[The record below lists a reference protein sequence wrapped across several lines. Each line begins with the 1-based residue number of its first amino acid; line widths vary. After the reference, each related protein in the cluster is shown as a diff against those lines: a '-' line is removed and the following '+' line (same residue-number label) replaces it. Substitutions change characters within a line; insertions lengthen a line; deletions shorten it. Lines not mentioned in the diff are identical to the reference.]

1 MSSVGVQL
9 SFSWNEY
16 VCILSQFTLTFA
28 VYRIFLH
35 FPVPGSVRS
44 SEDTVS
50 DSPKIV
56 FLSTVVVLR
65 TKVKN
70 KQIIFGRC
78 YGMEA
83 VPRFWF
89 CIYHKFWGRQCWA
102 CLGCAKLLWCVS
114 QCFGQAKL
122 MVTYVIPCLSFYA
135 TNRKFSC
142 LCK

>member
-78 YGMEA
+78 YVLEA
-83 VPRFWF
+83 VPRF
-89 CIYHKFWGRQCWA
+89 
-102 CLGCAKLLWCVS
+102 
-114 QCFGQAKL
+114 
-122 MVTYVIPCLSFYA
+122 
-135 TNRKFSC
+135 
-142 LCK
+142 